1 MLMQCAMY
9 QCKQTNLFIIFQSNM
24 KLTNILKNISLKQK
38 HKNLEQI
45 THLPVLAK
53 EIVQIL
59 SPKDGQ
65 YFIDMTFG
73 GGGHCKYL
81 LATNKKITIF
91 TLDRDPEA
99 FERAV
104 LLSKKVSLQNSG
116 QKVIPLLGRFSQL
129 DGLLKNLHIPHNIF
143 DGAIMDLGASTFQY
157 ESNQRGFSLKLDGPL
172 DMRMEGN
179 INPSMPTAADIINS
193 LNAEDLTKIFKV
205 YGEEKN
211 ARKIAQIIVDSRF
224 MMKRLNTTRELAE
237 LVANI
242 TNNSNSFKDKLGRL
256 THPATKIFQALRIF
270 VNNELN
276 ELNYS
281 IPMIRK
287 YLKLNEESLY
297 ADDQI
302 ANERNNGGLLA
313 IISFHSLEDK
323 IVKSHFTEQN
333 FMTLPTCDE
342 YSLTPGQNIT
352 KERRKWK
359 FYQQKIIVPT
369 EEELLQNPRSRSAKL
384 RVGLRVH

>member
-1 MLMQCAMY
+1 MY
-9 QCKQTNLFIIFQSNM
+9 TLYTFVYFDKM
-24 KLTNILKNISLKQK
+24 RLTNILKNILLQQEY
-38 HKNLEQI
+38 KNLEQI

-59 SPKDGQ
+59 SPKDDQ

-99 FERAV
+99 FKRAV

-129 DGLLKNLHIPHNIF
+129 DGLLKNLHIPYNIF
-143 DGAIMDLGASTFQY
+143 DGAIIDLGASTFQF
-157 ESNQRGFSLKLDGPL
+157 ESKQRGFSLKLDGPL

-179 INPSMPTAADIINS
+179 INPSMPTAADVINS
-193 LNAEDLTKIFKV
+193 LNAEDLTKIFKI

-211 ARKIAQIIVDSRF
+211 ARKIAQAIVDSRF
-224 MMKRLNTTRELAE
+224 MMKRLNTTSELAE

-242 TNNSNSFKDKLGRL
+242 TNNSNCFKDKLGRSA
-256 THPATKIFQALRIF
+256 HPATKVFQALRIF

-287 YLKLNEESLY
+287 YLKMNQESLHT
-297 ADDQI
+297 DDQI
-302 ANERNNGGLLA
+302 ANERNDGGLLA

-333 FMTLPTCDE
+333 FILPTSND
-342 YSLTPGQNIT
+342 YSLTPDPNNLI

-359 FYQQKIIVPT
+359 FYQHKIIVPK

-384 RVGLRVH
+384 RVGLRIL